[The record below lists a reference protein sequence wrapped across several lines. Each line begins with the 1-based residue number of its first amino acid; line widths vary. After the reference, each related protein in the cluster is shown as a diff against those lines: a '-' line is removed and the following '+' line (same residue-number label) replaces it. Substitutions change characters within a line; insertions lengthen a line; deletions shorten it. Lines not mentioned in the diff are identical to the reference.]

1 MRFRDSSVKVR
12 MIALITVSLSII
24 HSIMFVVSDI
34 IMEDFAQLSVFA

>member
-1 MRFRDSSVKVR
+1 MRFRDSSVEVR

-34 IMEDFAQLSVFA
+34 IKEDFAQLSVFA